1 MDISIVLFLSLV
13 VIVFLPPFG
22 QRRAR
27 SLRKSSYATVQ
38 NWWCTFL
45 TWTPSASKR
54 HMNSSR
60 QTTSQQQHLHRHCE
74 EYKKKTKIHMTR
86 KQKQCE
92 DREEGQI
99 ERNRNKKKN
108 KGKSRDIPFVLFTYA
123 YYIYMNLLIPS
134 TMSWRS
140 YHVHRPIRRNIHR
153 GSCSLLLSL
162 QIIAFLA
169 VARLYS

>member
-45 TWTPSASKR
+45 TWTPSATKR

-74 EYKKKTKIHMTR
+74 EYKKKR
-86 KQKQCE
+86 
-92 DREEGQI
+92 
-99 ERNRNKKKN
+99 KKKFTWRGN
-108 KGKSRDIPFVLFTYA
+108 KNSAKIEKKG
-123 YYIYMNLLIPS
+123 
-134 TMSWRS
+134 RS
-140 YHVHRPIRRNIHR
+140 KEIGIRRRIR
-153 GSCSLLLSL
+153 GKVEIFHSC
-162 QIIAFLA
+162 
-169 VARLYS
+169 YSHTHTTYIWIYWFRRPCHDGHIMFIDQYEGIYTEGAALCCFHFKL